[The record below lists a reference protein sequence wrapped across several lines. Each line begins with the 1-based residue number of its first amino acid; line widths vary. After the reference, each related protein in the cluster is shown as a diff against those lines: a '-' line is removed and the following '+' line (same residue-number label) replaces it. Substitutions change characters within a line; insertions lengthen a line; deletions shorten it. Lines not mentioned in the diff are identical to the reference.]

1 MRKSTLVII
10 VTAILLFAAIPLKS
24 PAESIPT
31 KVGQCTN
38 TRVVKVGTR
47 LEDVAGSGTA
57 VNFSNGISLISYDTV
72 PQAEESK
79 PGDKV
84 KICLKSIP
92 KNCPPN
98 DDRGRV
104 YTVTNLRTKKKFTLP
119 DSQHQCGGS

>member
-1 MRKSTLVII
+1 MRKSMLVIA
-10 VTAILLFAAIPLKS
+10 TAILILSAIPLES
-24 PAESIPT
+24 SAGSIPT
-31 KVGQCTN
+31 RVGQCAD

-47 LEDVAGSGTA
+47 LEDVAGSGTSII
-57 VNFSNGISLISYDTV
+57 FSNGISLVSYDTV
-72 PQAEESK
+72 PEAEMSK

-92 KNCPPN
+92 KDCPPN

-119 DSQHQCGGS
+119 DSQHQCGGA

>member
-1 MRKSTLVII
+1 MRKSTLVV
-10 VTAILLFAAIPLKS
+10 VTAILLFAAVPSKS
-24 PAESIPT
+24 RAESIPT
-31 KVGQCTN
+31 RVGQCAN

-57 VNFSNGISLISYDTV
+57 INFSNGISLISYDTV

-79 PGDKV
+79 SGDEV

-98 DDRGRV
+98 DDRGKV